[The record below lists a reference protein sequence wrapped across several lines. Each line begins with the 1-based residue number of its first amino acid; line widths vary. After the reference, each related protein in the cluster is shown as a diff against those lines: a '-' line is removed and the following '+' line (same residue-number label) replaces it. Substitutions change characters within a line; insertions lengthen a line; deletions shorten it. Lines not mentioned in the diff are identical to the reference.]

1 MSLDNNFP
9 FFPRPEED
17 SGFKESSRKDSQEV
31 TCWMEEDEETD
42 NDVFQ
47 VIRRLEEEDDEK
59 IEEMIDDISTNEM
72 FGSSILSNG
81 DGDN

>member
-1 MSLDNNFP
+1 
-9 FFPRPEED
+9 
-17 SGFKESSRKDSQEV
+17 
-31 TCWMEEDEETD
+31 MEEDEETD
-42 NDVFQ
+42 NDVVQ